1 MYASKSLTNYLNDLA
16 AKLPAPGGGSAA
28 ALSAA
33 LGASLISMVINFTI
47 GKSKYAR
54 YERELKQALKS
65 SEGARREF
73 LVLVDRD
80 AVAYKSKDVKASLDI
95 PVRIC
100 RLCAETAALCPPLI
114 KKGNVN
120 LISDVGVAAVLLES
134 AFFSALFSVDINLK
148 YGGDRKLA
156 VSLRK
161 ELDGKG
167 RFVKNFRLK
176 TEAGVGKIIRG

>member
-1 MYASKSLTNYLNDLA
+1 MYASKSLTDYLHDLA

-47 GKSKYAR
+47 GKPKYAR
-54 YERELKQALKS
+54 YERELKAALKK
-65 SEGARREF
+65 SEAARREF
-73 LVLVDRD
+73 LHLADKD
-80 AVAYKSKDVKASLDI
+80 AVAYKTKDMKASLDV
-95 PVRIC
+95 PVRVC
-100 RLCAETAALCPPLI
+100 RLCADTAALCPVLV

-120 LISDVGVAAVLLES
+120 LASDAGAAAVLLES

-148 YGGDRKLA
+148 YRCDGESA
-156 VSLRK
+156 VRLRK

-167 RFVKNFRLK
+167 RRVKNLRLK